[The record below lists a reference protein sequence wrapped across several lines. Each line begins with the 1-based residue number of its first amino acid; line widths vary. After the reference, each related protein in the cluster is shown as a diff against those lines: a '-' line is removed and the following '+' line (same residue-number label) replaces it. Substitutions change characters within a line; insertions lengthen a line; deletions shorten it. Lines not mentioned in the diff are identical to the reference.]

1 MSTHQQPN
9 PYVMAVFTAV
19 VAAMLSVVGSS
30 YASRAQLR
38 QALMQKELDLRREV
52 YLAFLAKVDRRS
64 GPLMSEILGI
74 GSLADR
80 VTTDGSV
87 QALED
92 RLDALLKGRQPQTL
106 YVYLN
111 SDLNMVRLAASGEVR
126 ILAEDL
132 LSAVYQDFGSIQ
144 WTKHPPSIRQ
154 YYDHWSNV
162 QREGIPYG
170 WKERVSSDERLAVI
184 LTSRLF
190 QDLLDAMAKEVGYSR
205 R

>member
-144 WTKHPPSIRQ
+144 WTKHPPSMRQ

>member
-1 MSTHQQPN
+1 
-9 PYVMAVFTAV
+9 
-19 VAAMLSVVGSS
+19 
-30 YASRAQLR
+30 
-38 QALMQKELDLRREV
+38 
-52 YLAFLAKVDRRS
+52 
-64 GPLMSEILGI
+64 
-74 GSLADR
+74 
-80 VTTDGSV
+80 
-87 QALED
+87 
-92 RLDALLKGRQPQTL
+92 
-106 YVYLN
+106 
-111 SDLNMVRLAASGEVR
+111 MVRLAASGEVR

>member
-1 MSTHQQPN
+1 
-9 PYVMAVFTAV
+9 MAVFTAV

>member
-1 MSTHQQPN
+1 MAMSTHQQPN

-106 YVYLN
+106 YSL
-111 SDLNMVRLAASGEVR
+111 
-126 ILAEDL
+126 
-132 LSAVYQDFGSIQ
+132 
-144 WTKHPPSIRQ
+144 P
-154 YYDHWSNV
+154 
-162 QREGIPYG
+162 
-170 WKERVSSDERLAVI
+170 
-184 LTSRLF
+184 
-190 QDLLDAMAKEVGYSR
+190 
-205 R
+205 